1 MPMSASTKVK
11 NMCGLIPGY
20 FSRYTP
26 IPYHIDINQGITSS
40 AFRYCPSW
48 SYSMFKTHLN
58 PNLEY
63 IDIIKK
69 NNVKKVVVTY
79 RDLRDVAIAR
89 YHRLMKFPKK
99 KGDPNYVEYD
109 KMEKSD
115 AINHSIEVVA
125 KDFIKWV
132 NGWIEI
138 SKNNDNFVLLIKF
151 EDLIKNTEVE
161 FSKILKF
168 YEISLD
174 QNLIQKIITNTKGKK
189 NMVKNLEDSRI
200 LPWAMS
206 SNYRSGKIG
215 NWKNEFSAENMSK
228 AKKLLGE
235 SLIELGYEDNLNWKT
250 KF

>member
-1 MPMSASTKVK
+1 MCGVCKKNDKKTIIKIKLYFFKKIILNPKLVFIRIFYFLKRFFFDFFFLFKKKYKFNIIFIAGMPMSASTKVK

-161 FSKILKF
+161 FSKIL
-168 YEISLD
+168 
-174 QNLIQKIITNTKGKK
+174 
-189 NMVKNLEDSRI
+189 
-200 LPWAMS
+200 
-206 SNYRSGKIG
+206 
-215 NWKNEFSAENMSK
+215 
-228 AKKLLGE
+228 
-235 SLIELGYEDNLNWKT
+235 
-250 KF
+250 